1 MMISIYP
8 SSSISTQQ
16 KAEVLQIEYQS
27 TFTLTFS
34 INDFSFSNQN
44 GYDDI
49 HLNEGGYITDI
60 GKPMIPIKNI
70 QVALP
75 ADMKATNIRINDI
88 KEQTLDGTYLLYPAQ
103 PARPIDRIESEYQF
117 VQPDT
122 QTYESSKTYPSK
134 SIELTGQSDLAG
146 QGIAHIAIYPIHYV
160 PLQKKLTLVT
170 SITFTIEGTGGY
182 ICGDYLS
189 RHISDSGRDQYQQMV
204 QNMVIN
210 PENVILQSTLNPQP
224 VGVSPGDYDYVIITQ
239 DSWVN
244 AFQPLQD
251 WKTRKGIPANIV
263 TTTWIYNSGG
273 YSGSNVEKIRAFV
286 QDIYTNWGT
295 TYVLL
300 GGDIDVV
307 PCHYKTF
314 SSVDP
319 GAVANDAYYAD
330 FDSDYVCE
338 VNVGRASVT
347 GPGSGTGQIGNFIN
361 KILTYEKNPPLTDY
375 AMKAGFYGFDLDS
388 STHAEQC
395 KTNIKNAYIPS
406 SWLTTTVY
414 DSQGGNHLSNVIA
427 AINAGQN
434 LMNHAD
440 HSGSNFMGT
449 GYVNHDIGLGN
460 SDMDALTNGNKQS
473 IFYSMGCDPAAYDET
488 NCIAEHFVRNSNGG
502 GIAFIGNSRYG
513 WYYSG
518 SYNTLSMG
526 YDVQFF
532 KSIFQDN
539 LYKLGAAFSNHKN
552 EEVDNTAVSKYCF
565 TELTLL
571 GDPELPIWKE
581 NPVAITVTHPNQ
593 LPVGSSSFTISVS
606 SGSDPVDQ
614 AYVCLW
620 KGSDVYVTGTTN
632 SAGQITCNISPS
644 APGTMYVTVTK
655 QNFLPYEGSAM
666 VQGGNNNPPQKPAT
680 PNGPANGGI
689 NIEYTYTTSTIDPDQ
704 DQVWYQWNFGSYTTN
719 WFGPYTSG
727 ASVQTQYMW
736 TAPGTYEVKVKAK
749 DQNEYESDW
758 SAPLLVT
765 ITDLKPLLTIGPIN
779 GGLLAVSTAITN
791 SGEVSATNVLWEIT
805 VDGNFILSGQTLSG
819 TIPSLNVSSSESIEN
834 TPVLG
839 LGNVIIT
846 VSIKADGVPE
856 VTKTINGF
864 VFLVFIIV

>member
-1 MMISIYP
+1 MIISMYP
-8 SSSISTQQ
+8 SSSISGEK
-16 KAEVLQIEYQS
+16 KADVLQIPYQS

-34 INDFSFSNQN
+34 INDFSFSTQN
-44 GYDDI
+44 GYDNI
-49 HLNEGGYITDI
+49 HLNEGSHITEV

-70 QVALP
+70 QIALP
-75 ADMKATNIRINDI
+75 TGMKATNIRINNI

-117 VQPDT
+117 VAPDT
-122 QTYESSKTYPSK
+122 QTYQSSQTYPLK
-134 SIELTGQSDLAG
+134 NIELTGQSDLAG
-146 QGIAHIAIYPIHYV
+146 QGIAHIVIYPMHYV
-160 PLQKKLTLVT
+160 PLQKKLILAT
-170 SITFTIEGTGGY
+170 SITFTIEGIGGY

-189 RHISDSGRDQYQQMV
+189 RHISDSGREQYQHMV

-210 PENVILQSTLNPQP
+210 PENVTLQSTLNPKP

-244 AFQPLQD
+244 EFQPLQD
-251 WKTRKGIPANIV
+251 WKTRKGIPANII

-286 QDIYTNWGT
+286 QDVYTNWGT

-300 GGDIDVV
+300 GGDVNVV

-319 GAVANDAYYAD
+319 DPVANDEYYAD

-375 AMKAGFYGFDLDS
+375 AKNAGFYGFDLDS

-395 KTNIKNAYIPS
+395 KINIKNAYIPS
-406 SWLTTTVY
+406 SWVMTTVY

-513 WYYSG
+513 WYYGG

-526 YDVQFF
+526 YDIEFF

-552 EEVDNTAVSKYCF
+552 EEVDNSAVSKYCF

-581 NPVAITVTHPNQ
+581 NPIAITVTHPNQ
-593 LPVGSSSFTISVS
+593 LPVGSSAFTVSVS
-606 SGSDPVDQ
+606 SDGSPVNQ

-620 KGSDVYVTGTTN
+620 KGTDVYVTGTTN
-632 SAGQITCNISPS
+632 SAGQITFNISPS

-655 QNFLPYEGSAM
+655 QNYLPYEGSAT
-666 VQGGNNNPPQKPAT
+666 VLGEGNSPPQKPTT
-680 PNGPANGGI
+680 PNGPAHGGI
-689 NIEYTYTTSTIDPDQ
+689 NIEYTYTTSTTDPDQ
-704 DQVWYQWNFGSYTTN
+704 DQVWYQWNFGPYTTN
-719 WFGPYTSG
+719 WFGPYASG

-736 TAPGTYEVKVKAK
+736 TVPGTYEVKVKAK

-758 SAPLLVT
+758 STPRLVT
-765 ITDLKPLLTIGPIN
+765 ITDLKPLLTIGTIN
-779 GGLLAVSTAITN
+779 GGLLAVSTDVTN
-791 SGEVSATNVLWEIT
+791 SGEASATNVFWEIT
-805 VDGNFILSGQTLSG
+805 VDGNFIVSGQTMSG
-819 TIPSLNVSSSESIEN
+819 TIPSLDVNNITSIEN

-839 LGNVIIT
+839 FGNVIIT
-846 VSIKADGVPE
+846 ISIKADGVPE

-864 VFLVFIIV
+864 VFFVFIII